1 MAKSRRRIKRVNSMI
16 QNILGVILT
25 RHVEDERFKFITITA
40 VETSSDLR
48 YAKVYFTVYANNE
61 EEKKELISAL
71 EKAAGFLQRKLS
83 EEIRLRY
90 TPKLVFEYDRSLE
103 RAAKMDAIFKRI
115 EDERKNRKT

>member
-1 MAKSRRRIKRVNSMI
+1 MI